1 MWRIFPAIPL
11 GGEIA
16 CKFIEIKRDP
26 VRLVGQGSRLDEAR
40 IERQP
45 PHQRKFARIV
55 EPSERCSCKGY
66 RTRRSLVGEVRDN
79 LSRVA
84 EDGSATRM
92 TVLDIEDRVVA
103 RLLDHF
109 GKVKIEHRV
118 VLAVQHHEADRVL
131 ADLINDFTQRYEL
144 PCPL

>member
-11 GGEIA
+11 GVEIA

-26 VRLVGQGSRLDEAR
+26 VRLVGQGSSLDEAW

-45 PHQRKFARIV
+45 PYQREFAGIV
-55 EPSERCSCKGY
+55 EPVERCSCEGC
-66 RTRRSLVGEVRDN
+66 RPRRSLVGEVRDN
-79 LSRVA
+79 LPRVA
-84 EDGSATRM
+84 EDGSATRV

-103 RLLDHF
+103 RLLDHL
-109 GKVKIEHRV
+109 GKVKSQHRV
-118 VLAVQHHEADRVL
+118 VRAIQHHEADRVL